1 MTMKKPIPPILLA
14 TMFLLFSSCGLAQS
28 DSTPKN
34 DEEPDVVLRW
44 LKRATDATEAIENR
58 IHGVPRK
65 APRGAQPELIA
76 ENGCVTWDGKPLALG
91 APVAEW
97 WKVLGPPSR
106 QDRFGKMQAWD
117 HLGILLTTDAYSYL
131 DQLYTDI
138 SKQISKSDAPLS
150 SDSYEKYRP
159 QQQLDEAKRKGVFK
173 VEFVVVSIRPEPGPD
188 VDEDG
193 NLILRQAF
201 KGYLQVNG
209 VGIDNQSTLREVSR
223 WSEKSSHPLSFGCLR
238 LDELRRC
245 SASNGMIGA
254 TFDVDRTEQRNLTDF
269 AFFGDAKSCTRP
281 NP

>member
-1 MTMKKPIPPILLA
+1 MKKPLSPILLA
-14 TMFLLFSSCGLAQS
+14 TTLLFFSSCGQAQS

-34 DEEPDVVLRW
+34 DEEPDFVLRW
-44 LKRATDATEAIENR
+44 LKRATDATEAIDDR

-91 APVAEW
+91 TPVAEW

-106 QDRFGKMQAWD
+106 QNRDGKMQAWD
-117 HLGILLTTDAYSYL
+117 NLGILLLTDADSHFNRL
-131 DQLYTDI
+131 LKSMTE
-138 SKQISKSDAPLS
+138 QISASGAPWPKNSL
-150 SDSYEKYRP
+150 EHYRVP
-159 QQQLDEAKRKGVFK
+159 QTMAQYKKDGVFK

-223 WSEKSSHPLSFGCLR
+223 WSEKSSHPLSFDCLR
-238 LDELRRC
+238 LTELRRC

-269 AFFGDAKSCTRP
+269 AFFGGAKSCTRP
-281 NP
+281 SP

>member
-1 MTMKKPIPPILLA
+1 MKPYAPHTRAWLL
-14 TMFLLFSSCGLAQS
+14 TTLLLLSSCVQAQS
-28 DSTPKN
+28 
-34 DEEPDVVLRW
+34 EPAEGRGAIESLTRW

-117 HLGILLTTDAYSYL
+117 HLGILLTTDAHSYL

-159 QQQLDEAKRKGVFK
+159 QQQLDEAKQKGVFK

-209 VGIDNQSTLREVSR
+209 IGIDNQSTLREVSR

-254 TFDVDRTEQRNLTDF
+254 TFDVDRTEQRNLIDF

-281 NP
+281 TP